1 MRYLFFL
8 SCIVVY
14 SACQTSKPIKTKEPI
29 AVGTTAVENLTF
41 TYGKVTHLINTN
53 QCTSIIVINKDAGS
67 NNELI
72 LLPKD
77 LLPED
82 LSKEGTE
89 LKFHYRPLKIKNPE
103 GCLKGIP
110 AALTEVTKR

>member
-8 SCIVVY
+8 SSFFIFG
-14 SACQTSKPIKTKEPI
+14 ACQTAKPIKTKEPI
-29 AVGTTAVENLTF
+29 AVETTTLEDPTF

-53 QCTSIIVINKDAGS
+53 QCTSIIVINIDAGS

-89 LKFHYRPLKIKNPE
+89 LKFHYRPLKMKNPE

>member
-1 MRYLFFL
+1 M
-8 SCIVVY
+8 Y
-14 SACQTSKPIKTKEPI
+14 SACQTAKPVKTKEPI
-29 AVGTTAVENLTF
+29 VIETTSTTEDPSF
-41 TYGKVTHLINTN
+41 TYGKVTHLVNAN
-53 QCTSIIVINKDAGS
+53 QCTSIIVINKDAGN

-77 LLPED
+77 PLPAD
-82 LSKEGTE
+82 LNKEGIE

-110 AALTEVTKR
+110 AALTEITKR